1 MKQKPYCKQTS
12 CRKNCKLFSHD
23 AIEKTQKNARNYYE
37 TKRSRNAFIK
47 DHVTFEDVMR
57 RRKKTKE
64 QKNRKNTYRY
74 YLPLVKRRLEVCK
87 KFFSGCNRFV
97 RKGSPYERKATSK
110 RRCITAGKIW
120 SVKRIQ

>member
-1 MKQKPYCKQTS
+1 M
-12 CRKNCKLFSHD
+12 FSQD

-87 KFFSGCNRFV
+87 KFFLAVTGLSEKVVHMNAKQLVKEDALPRGKFGRGKEAKKISGTIF
-97 RKGSPYERKATSK
+97 
-110 RRCITAGKIW
+110 
-120 SVKRIQ
+120 